1 MATRR
6 HLPDGGR
13 VATGRAAVSR
23 IRFVSRMKVADV
35 TELYWDPYDTVIDTN
50 PYPVWHRMRDEVPVY
65 HNEKFGFYALSRF
78 KDVDDASLDPATF
91 SSAYGTVLEIMGD
104 QPYDNGMIIFTDPPS
119 HTMMRVLVSRGFT
132 PRRIAALESHIR
144 TLCAQLLDE
153 RVGSGGF
160 DFVQDFSAILPS
172 MVISELIG
180 VDPADREDVRK
191 LIDTTFYIDPEK
203 GMVNDISFGA
213 QIKLHEIFSET
224 IEARRKAPRD
234 DVMTAL
240 TEAEI
245 KTADGTRKLTT
256 KEATDFTNLLVSAGT
271 ETVARLLGWACAL
284 LAEHPDQRA
293 ALVADPTLLSGA
305 VEETLRY
312 EAPSPVQGRTTT
324 RELEMHGVTIPTHS
338 KVLLLT
344 AAANRDE
351 RKYPDADTYDIRRK
365 FDSHVSFGHG
375 PHFCLGASL
384 ARMEGRVA
392 LEEVLKRFPTWEID
406 HDNVHRLHTS
416 TVRGYEKLPILL

>member
-1 MATRR
+1 M
-6 HLPDGGR
+6 
-13 VATGRAAVSR
+13 
-23 IRFVSRMKVADV
+23 
-35 TELYWDPYDTVIDTN
+35 TELYWDPYDKVIDVN

-65 HNEKFGFYALSRF
+65 LNEKFGFYALSRF

-104 QPYDNGMIIFTDPPS
+104 QPFDNGMIIFTDPPS

-144 TLCAQLLDE
+144 GLCAELLDD

-180 VDPADREDVRK
+180 VDKADREEVRK
-191 LIDTTFYIDPEK
+191 LIDTTFYLDPEK
-203 GMVNDISFGA
+203 GMFNDISFGA
-213 QIKLHEIFSET
+213 QIKLHEIFAEQ

-245 KTADGTRKLTT
+245 KTADGTRRLTT
-256 KEATDFTNLLVSAGT
+256 KEACDFTNLLVSAGT

-293 ALVADPTLLSGA
+293 ALAADPALLPGA
-305 VEETLRY
+305 VEETLRF

-324 RELEMHGVTIPTHS
+324 RELEMHGVTIPEHS

-351 RKYPDADTYDIRRK
+351 RKYPDPDTFDIRRK

>member
-1 MATRR
+1 M
-6 HLPDGGR
+6 
-13 VATGRAAVSR
+13 
-23 IRFVSRMKVADV
+23 
-35 TELYWDPYDTVIDTN
+35 TELYWDPYDKVIDVN
-50 PYPVWHRMRDEVPVY
+50 PYPVWHRMRDESPVY
-65 HNEKFGFYALSRF
+65 FNEKFGFYAFSRHA
-78 KDVDDASLDPATF
+78 DVDDASLDPETY

-132 PRRIAALESHIR
+132 PRRIAKLEEHIR
-144 TLCAQLLDE
+144 ALSAQLLDPF
-153 RVGSGGF
+153 VGTSGF

-180 VDPADREDVRK
+180 VDPADREEVRK
-191 LIDTTFYIDPEK
+191 LIDTTFHIDPEK
-203 GMVNDISFGA
+203 GMLNDISFGA
-213 QIKLHEIFSET
+213 QIKLHEYFGAQ
-224 IEARRKAPRD
+224 IEERRKNPRE

-245 KTADGTRKLTT
+245 GTAEGTRRLTT
-256 KEATDFTNLLVSAGT
+256 KEASDFTNLLVSAGT

-284 LAEHPDQRA
+284 LAKHPEQRA
-293 ALVADPTLLSGA
+293 ALAADSSLLPGA
-305 VEETLRY
+305 VEETLRF

-324 RELEMHGVTIPTHS
+324 KEVELHGVTIPEHS

-344 AAANRDE
+344 ASANRDE
-351 RKYPDADTYDIRRK
+351 RKYPGADTYDIRRK
-365 FDSHVSFGHG
+365 FDSHTSFGHG

-416 TVRGYEKLPILL
+416 TVRGYEKLPVLI